1 MASRSVAGWIE
12 AELRIPEGRRIG
24 EPVKLLPFQKRFIRA
39 VERHPIS
46 ALTMGRG
53 NGKSTLTAML
63 ALAAF
68 VGPWARPRGQVLIVA
83 GAGYSQARLVFA
95 HCRQLL
101 KPMLESDPNR
111 WRISENDQ
119 RCRIEDRHTG
129 AILES
134 KSANARALLGAS
146 ILYAL
151 FDEPAA
157 ARVSDAQAIL
167 NALIGGQGKQ
177 EDSRVIVTGTRAAD
191 PAHPFSRMLDG
202 GQEGVHVQAH
212 TGKSDLTWGNVKAA
226 NPLLPSA
233 PDLAEAL
240 KRELKRAKSD
250 EIEARSF
257 QCYRLNAGISEGAE
271 SPLVSAAAWKGCA
284 GELDR
289 TGAAIWGID
298 LGLTTSWSA
307 VACVWPESGSVDGFA
322 VTGGGVEGLY
332 EKARHDAQDADFY
345 AMLNQRGEL
354 LSVERPA
361 PTPVEVLALA
371 LERYPAPIAVV
382 CDRYRQKELRAA
394 LVDAGL
400 DVPIVTRAMGLSEA
414 TDDTR
419 RFRRAVVNREI
430 THSGE
435 NLAMTFSLSQARVRT
450 LVTGAEVLDRHT
462 RRERNDIAAATL
474 LAVAECARYKERAA
488 PAPEGSWEAWGAVV
502 LT

>member
-24 EPVKLLPFQKRFIRA
+24 EPVKLLPFQKWFLRA

-53 NGKSTLTAML
+53 NGKTTLTAML

-68 VGPWARPRGQVLIVA
+68 AGPWARERGQVLIVA
-83 GAGYSQARLVFA
+83 GAGYSQARLGFA
-95 HCRQLL
+95 HCLQLL
-101 KPMLESDPNR
+101 KPMLERDPKR
-111 WRISENDQ
+111 YRIAENDQ
-119 RCRIEDRHTG
+119 RCRIEDRRTG

-212 TGKSDLTWGNVKAA
+212 TGGSELTWGNVKAA
-226 NPLLPSA
+226 NPLLPHA

-257 QCYRLNAGISEGAE
+257 QCYRLNAGISEGAD
-271 SPLVSAAAWKGCA
+271 SPLVSAAAWKACG

-289 TGAAIWGID
+289 SGAAIWGID
-298 LGLTTSWSA
+298 LGATGWSA

-322 VTGGGVEGLY
+322 VTGGGVEGLF
-332 EKARHDAQDADFY
+332 EKARQDGQDADFY
-345 AMLNQRGEL
+345 ALLAQRGEL
-354 LSVERPA
+354 VAVDNPA
-361 PTPVEVLALA
+361 PTPGQVLSAV

-394 LVDAGL
+394 LVDVGL
-400 DVPIVTRAMGLSEA
+400 DVPIVTRAVGLADA
-414 TDDTR
+414 TDDCR
-419 RFRRAVVNREI
+419 RFRRAVANQDI
-430 THSGE
+430 THSGG
-435 NLAMTFSLSQARVRT
+435 NLAMTYSLSKAKVRT
-450 LVTGAEVLDRHT
+450 LITGAEVLARHDWRT
-462 RRERNDIAAATL
+462 RNDLAAATM